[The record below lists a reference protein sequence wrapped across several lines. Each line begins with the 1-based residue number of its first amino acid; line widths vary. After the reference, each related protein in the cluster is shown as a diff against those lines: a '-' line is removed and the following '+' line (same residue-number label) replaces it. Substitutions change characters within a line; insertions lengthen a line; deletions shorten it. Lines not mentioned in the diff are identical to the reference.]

1 MTLESLA
8 LHPLFFAG
16 FIFLC
21 YKSRKRLSET
31 LYFFNLGF
39 LVVASIVYF
48 VLRLNKENIGYVLLL
63 YGIIPLAQMVFL
75 KKNPSE

>member
-8 LHPLFFAG
+8 LHPLFFTG

-31 LYFFNLGF
+31 LYFFNLSF
-39 LVVASIVYF
+39 LVVASIAYF
-48 VLRLNKENIGYVLLL
+48 VLRSNEENIGYVLLL
-63 YGIIPLAQMVFL
+63 YGIIPLAQMAFI
-75 KKNPSE
+75 KKRPSD

>member
-1 MTLESLA
+1 MNLESLA

-31 LYFFNLGF
+31 SYFLNLGF
-39 LVVASIVYF
+39 LSIASIVYLF
-48 VLRLNKENIGYVLLL
+48 IRLREENVGYVLLL
-63 YGIIPLAQMVFL
+63 YGIIPLAQMAFL
-75 KKNPSE
+75 KKRL

>member
-31 LYFFNLGF
+31 LYFFNLVF
-39 LVVASIVYF
+39 LFIASIAYF
-48 VLRLNKENIGYVLLL
+48 VLRLNEENVGYVLLL

-75 KKNPSE
+75 KKKPSD